1 MSLKLRIVSPEKIVF
16 VGDVES
22 VIVPGMMGEFQVLPN
37 HAPLISSLEP
47 GRVVLTTAPTERLIR
62 ADCLLLYE
70 MIRSGVF
77 RQLQYPRVITARL
90 LVHPDASK

>member
-1 MSLKLRIVSPEKIVF
+1 MSRLT
-16 VGDVES
+16 D
-22 VIVPGMMGEFQVLPN
+22 
-37 HAPLISSLEP
+37 SLL
-47 GRVVLTTAPTERLIR
+47 VQVLTTAPTERLIR

-90 LVHPDASK
+90 LVHRRMLITTRSSQRICLLLAVILVGPVEGVRTD

>member
-47 GRVVLTTAPTERLIR
+47 GRVVY
-62 ADCLLLYE
+62 D
-70 MIRSGVF
+70 
-77 RQLQYPRVITARL
+77 
-90 LVHPDASK
+90 